1 MPKHFTTILL
11 IGEGSLTKALGLR
24 LLQHDHSVW
33 ALISSDGLAP
43 GFARLGINPLAA
55 DLSEPFLAKM
65 AVANAD
71 VIYHLAGRRQ
81 HGISAP
87 EPADLKA
94 LQNIL
99 SVIPRGT
106 VKRYIYESSL
116 AVYDN
121 LVPGQNLPAAG
132 IDERVF
138 SRPKSATG
146 RIHLEGEREILA
158 RFSEEGFPGIIL
170 RTGALY
176 QAAPGILDQ
185 VRRGAYQLPG
195 DLPPLFHR
203 IYLED
208 YLDILVA
215 AMEKGRPGQA
225 YNVVDQAPHT
235 PAEYYNEMAKMLG
248 VPPLIPSSSDPPAA
262 PHAVRYQNEKLQ
274 KEFGL
279 TLRFP
284 TFREGLLDGLQKTGL
299 GDRGIEGMR

>member
-1 MPKHFTTILL
+1 MEKPFTTILL
-11 IGEGSLTKALGLR
+11 IGEGNLTKQLGVR

-81 HGISAP
+81 HGSAAP
-87 EPADLKA
+87 EPTDLKT

-99 SVIPRGT
+99 SVIPRGA

-121 LVPGQNLPAAG
+121 VVPGQSAPGAG
-132 IDERVF
+132 IDEKTF
-138 SRPKSATG
+138 CRPKSSTG

-170 RTGALY
+170 RTGAVY
-176 QAAPGILDQ
+176 QAIPGILDQ
-185 VRRGAYQLPG
+185 VRRGTHPLPA

-203 IYLED
+203 INLED

-235 PAEYYNEMAKMLG
+235 PAEYYNEMATMLG
-248 VPPLIPSSSDPPAA
+248 VAPLIPAGSETQA
-262 PHAVRYQNEKLQ
+262 PVPGVRYQNEKLL

-284 TFREGLLDGLQKTGL
+284 TYREGLLDGLQKAEDLKT
-299 GDRGIEGMR
+299 REV

>member
-1 MPKHFTTILL
+1 MPKQFTTILL
-11 IGEGSLTKALGLR
+11 IGEGQLTKQLGVR

-71 VIYHLAGRRQ
+71 VIFHLANRRQ
-81 HGISAP
+81 HGMAAP
-87 EPADLKA
+87 EPTDLKA

-121 LVPGQNLPAAG
+121 VVPGQNLPAAG
-132 IDERVF
+132 IDEKVF

-146 RIHLEGEREILA
+146 RIHLEAEREILA

-176 QAAPGILDQ
+176 QAVPGILDQ
-185 VRRGAYQLPG
+185 VRRGVYSLPA
-195 DLPPLFHR
+195 DLPSLFHR
-203 IYLED
+203 IYMED

-235 PAEYYNEMAKMLG
+235 PAEYYNQMAAMLG
-248 VPPLIPSSSDPPAA
+248 VPPLIPSISDPQAPPA
-262 PHAVRYQNEKLQ
+262 AVRYQNEKLLR
-274 KEFGL
+274 EFGF

-284 TFREGLLDGLQKTGL
+284 TYREGLLDGLQKAEDLKT
-299 GDRGIEGMR
+299 REA